1 MSGID
6 QITGRQIAAARSL
19 AGISQADLA
28 KAADVSVPTL
38 RRMEASE
45 GSASGLRNNVSAVRR
60 TLEAAGVIFIASNG
74 DGPGVRLR
82 KQSQDSTY
90 TLDNIE

>member
-1 MSGID
+1 MSEID

-28 KAADVSVPTL
+28 KAADISVPTL
-38 RRMEASE
+38 RRMEASD
-45 GSASGLRNNVSAVRR
+45 GSAAGLRNNVAAVRR
-60 TLEAAGVIFIASNG
+60 TLETAGVIFIAPNG

-82 KQSQDSTY
+82 KQSTY
-90 TLDNIE
+90 TLDNIK